1 MLILFPELIFAP
13 YLTNVMF
20 GPQIEVLIGK
30 TQPNHVIQ
38 MKKSLC
44 WVNVL
49 WSLLGQEVPTFYFL
63 YTYLEEINPKVN
75 FLQFLMHG
83 FSNLLRRDVNTSFI
97 PPYVAILSLG
107 IAIVT
112 LALLIHVDSFLESS
126 HPFLAPIV
134 RHQVSV
140 TPQGLEE
147 MEHKPESH
155 QNQGFTCEGNIM
167 SEISKE
173 SLADSGHA
181 KDTKI

>member
-20 GPQIEVLIGK
+20 GPQIGVLIGK

-49 WSLLGQEVPTFYFL
+49 LSLLGQVPTFYFL
-63 YTYLEEINPKVN
+63 YTYLEEIYPKVN

-83 FSNLLRRDVNTSFI
+83 FSNPLRRDVNASFI

-112 LALLIHVDSFLESS
+112 LTLLIHVDSFLESS

-134 RHQVSV
+134 RYQVSV
-140 TPQGLEE
+140 TSQGLEE

-155 QNQGFTCEGNIM
+155 ENQGFTCEGNIM

-173 SLADSGHA
+173 SLVNSGDA
-181 KDTKI
+181 KDTRI

>member
-49 WSLLGQEVPTFYFL
+49 LSLLGQVPTFYFL
-63 YTYLEEINPKVN
+63 YSYLEEINPKAN

-83 FSNLLRRDVNTSFI
+83 FSNPLRRDANASFI

-155 QNQGFTCEGNIM
+155 ENQGFTREGNIM

>member
-1 MLILFPELIFAP
+1 
-13 YLTNVMF
+13 
-20 GPQIEVLIGK
+20 
-30 TQPNHVIQ
+30 

-49 WSLLGQEVPTFYFL
+49 LSLLGQVPTFYFL
-63 YTYLEEINPKVN
+63 YTYLEEINPKVK

-83 FSNLLRRDVNTSFI
+83 FSNPLRRDVNDSFI
-97 PPYVAILSLG
+97 PPYVAILSLC

-112 LALLIHVDSFLESS
+112 LALLIHVDSFFESS

-140 TPQGLEE
+140 TSQGLEE

-155 QNQGFTCEGNIM
+155 ENQGFTCGGKIM
-167 SEISKE
+167 SEIPKE
-173 SLADSGHA
+173 LIANSGDA